1 MVSSIAVPVHR
12 ALSDRLGIRSLSDN
26 SKRQVDVESRER
38 AGICPG
44 LTRGFDVELGSE
56 WKQSA
61 TRATVRALPR
71 AVPNPVEDELSI

>member
-1 MVSSIAVPVHR
+1 
-12 ALSDRLGIRSLSDN
+12 
-26 SKRQVDVESRER
+26 
-38 AGICPG
+38 